1 MSHGKQPGMAYALH
15 SQDGRVHV
23 TLHSGRPTYVYVTHD
38 GLTEGEVDAALME
51 MAAQIPSPCLVIVF
65 ST

>member
-1 MSHGKQPGMAYALH
+1 M
-15 SQDGRVHV
+15 

-65 ST
+65 STFSESQSELQVHVSEKPRE